1 MGLFKTTIMVHEYL
15 FISNV
20 ILNYQYHCHY
30 LIPNIMN
37 EMNEYVIMN
46 HKISQDIISTTIVI
60 IIVLSHVIWLV
71 VSTPLTNISQ

>member
-1 MGLFKTTIMVHEYL
+1 
-15 FISNV
+15 
-20 ILNYQYHCHY
+20 
-30 LIPNIMN
+30 MN

-46 HKISQDIISTTIVI
+46 HKISQDIISTTIVT